1 MAKVNFSLR
10 KTNTQNIYPCL
21 HLQKAFITHFAY
33 VLNVNIYNL
42 FYLKDIEY
50 QAPALEKCLI

>member
-33 VLNVNIYNL
+33 VLNVNIYDRIL
-42 FYLKDIEY
+42 FEGHRVSGTC
-50 QAPALEKCLI
+50 P